1 MTIKSHLSAA
11 QEAIRQFCAAMD
23 SAGIAIKGD
32 IVGDGVIH
40 RYRPVGDK
48 RGRNGWYVLH
58 LDGIPAGAAG
68 DYKRGIKIKWSA
80 KGVTLLT
87 RAEHQ
92 AFAAKARADRERRAE
107 SEAATQAKAAL
118 RANAIWNNAKPAPDN
133 HPYLA
138 RKGVPSFG
146 LRVSDW
152 VKEWVD
158 GDGEVHTKRVP
169 NAVLVPL
176 RDEGG
181 VIWSLQA
188 VLPTG
193 KNALGR
199 DKDFLPGGRKRGLY
213 YDIGKPKDVGG
224 VTTIILCEGY
234 ATAASIHVATGALV
248 IVAFDAGNLVHVARI
263 FRAKRPEARIVVA
276 GDNDAWT
283 ETPIKNPGA
292 MRATAAAE
300 AVKGIVIIPRFKD
313 VADKPTDFNDLA
325 RLEGLKEVKA
335 QLVAAISG
343 QPAAPSEAEQ
353 DQIRPITVFQGL

>member
-1 MTIKSHLSAA
+1 
-11 QEAIRQFCAAMD
+11 MD
-23 SAGIAIKGD
+23 SAGIAIKGA
-32 IVGDGVIH
+32 ILGDGAIH

-58 LDGIPAGAAG
+58 LDGTPAGAAG

-87 RAEHQ
+87 RAERQ
-92 AFAAKARADRERRAE
+92 AFTAKTRADRERRAE
-107 SEAATQAKAAL
+107 AEAATQAKAAL
-118 RANAIWNNAKPAPDN
+118 RANAIWNNAKPAPDD

-138 RKGVPSFG
+138 RKAVPSFG

-169 NAVLVPL
+169 NAVLVPIC
-176 RDEGG
+176 DKGG

-188 VLPTG
+188 ILPTG

-213 YDIGKPKDVGG
+213 YVIGKPKDVGG
-224 VTTIILCEGY
+224 VTTIIICEGY
-234 ATAASIHVATGALV
+234 STAAAIHVATGALV
-248 IVAFDAGNLVHVARI
+248 VVAFDAGNLVHVARI
-263 FRAKRPEARIVVA
+263 FRAKRPQARIVVA

-283 ETPIKNPGA
+283 QTPIKNPGA
-292 MRATAAAE
+292 TRAAAAAE
-300 AVKGIVIIPRFKD
+300 AVKGIAIIPQFKD

-325 RLEGLKEVKA
+325 RLEGLEEVKA